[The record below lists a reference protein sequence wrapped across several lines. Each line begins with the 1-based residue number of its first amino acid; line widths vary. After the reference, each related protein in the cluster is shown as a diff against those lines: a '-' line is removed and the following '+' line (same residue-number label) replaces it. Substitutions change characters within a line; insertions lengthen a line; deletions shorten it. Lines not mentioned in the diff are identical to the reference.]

1 MQLSKDEYSKYAS
14 AIRSSSEQI
23 LNEHELIES
32 QKIFTEMFGVISG
45 IGAIINKNRQIIF
58 ANENFLSSLEINNI
72 ESVLGKR
79 PGEIISCINAENKTG
94 GCGTTHACSLCGA
107 LNAILE
113 SQRTGE
119 RASREVLITSR
130 INGRTKSLDLNIT
143 STPIT
148 LSGHTFYAIVLQDIS
163 HEKRRAALERIFFH
177 DLLNSAGVVHGMLSL
192 LKEGVSPGVENHLI
206 SLSEEASREIIDE
219 IQMHRHLLAAE
230 NGDITVNI
238 SKADSLV
245 IINDSI
251 NRIGFHE
258 SGRNK
263 KIIISP
269 DTENLIIETDRVI
282 LQRILINLLKNALEA
297 TSENGKVTI
306 GSRNLNDNEML
317 FWVKNDQ
324 IIPTDIQMQMFQRS
338 FSTKGKGRGLG
349 TYSIRLLTENYLK
362 GTVFFTS
369 SDDNGTVFKV
379 KLSKNYC
386 SDS

>member
-23 LNEHELIES
+23 LNEYELIES

-58 ANENFLSSLEINNI
+58 ANENFLSSLEINDI

-79 PGEIISCINAENKTG
+79 PGEIISCINAENNTG
-94 GCGTTHACSLCGA
+94 GCGTSHACSLCGA
-107 LNAILE
+107 VNAILE
-113 SQRTGE
+113 SQNTG
-119 RASREVLITSR
+119 RKTSREVLITSR
-130 INGRTKSLDLNIT
+130 INGRIKSLDLNIT

-192 LKEGVSPGVENHLI
+192 LKEGVSPGVGNHLI
-206 SLSEEASREIIDE
+206 NLSEEASREIIDE

-230 NGDITVNI
+230 NGDISVNI
-238 SKADSLV
+238 CKIDSLV

-251 NRIGFHE
+251 NRVGFHE

-263 KIIISP
+263 KIIVSP
-269 DTENLIIETDRVI
+269 DNENIAFESDRVI

-297 TSENGKVTI
+297 TSESSLVTI
-306 GSRNLNDNEML
+306 GCKDLNEKEVL

-324 IIPTDIQMQMFQRS
+324 MIPTEIQMQMFQRS

-369 SDDNGTVFKV
+369 SEEDGTVFKV
-379 KLSKNYC
+379 KLAKIYS
-386 SDS
+386 S